1 VSEIEKKSALDRL
14 RERRG
19 ERAAAA
25 VERAEPGER
34 KRLVIVDDEAPNLDA
49 LVRVLKEHYDVM
61 TYTEAPA
68 ALTAIEQDGCPDLIL
83 TDQRMAPMAG
93 VDFLRAVTKRYP
105 QAVSIIL
112 SGYADRTDLVGAI
125 NEAQVFAYVTK
136 PWDAAAL
143 LKTIDRALKVSAVKK
158 EQASMSSELEKLGQ
172 EMKELR
178 TSLPARSGDGPRMSA
193 DEVTAR
199 LDRLTET
206 LSKYSG

>member
-1 VSEIEKKSALDRL
+1 MSDGEKKSALDRL

-19 ERAAAA
+19 ERAVVADQL
-25 VERAEPGER
+25 AESGAR
-34 KRLVIVDDEAPNLDA
+34 KRLVVVDDEAPNLDA
-49 LVRVLKEHYDVM
+49 LVRVLKDRYDVM
-61 TYTEAPA
+61 TYTDGPS
-68 ALTAIEQDGCPDLIL
+68 ALAGIELNGCPDLII
-83 TDQRMAPMAG
+83 TDQRMAPMPG
-93 VDFLRAVTKRYP
+93 VEFLRAVTRRYP

-112 SGYADRTDLVGAI
+112 SGYADRSDLVGAI

-136 PWDAAAL
+136 PWDAPAL
-143 LKTIDRALKVSAVKK
+143 LNTIERALKVSAVKK

-178 TSLPARSGDGPRMSA
+178 TSLPARSSGGLRLSA